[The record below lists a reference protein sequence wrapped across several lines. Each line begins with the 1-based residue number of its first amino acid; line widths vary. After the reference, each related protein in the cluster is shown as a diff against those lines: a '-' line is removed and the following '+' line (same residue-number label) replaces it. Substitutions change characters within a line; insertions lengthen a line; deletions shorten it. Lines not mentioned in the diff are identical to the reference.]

1 MIVDRA
7 LVGRWA
13 IRVALSL
20 SETSILEGHLLSLL
34 NASTTPRSFEDPA
47 FLLPVSMEDVYLSK
61 AWFLC
66 QVMS

>member
-13 IRVALSL
+13 IRVTLSG
-20 SETSILEGHLLSLL
+20 SETANLEGHLLSLL
-34 NASTTPRSFEDPA
+34 NTSTTPRSFEDPA